1 MMHLA
6 KLQKS
11 DLKAIGD
18 LVDDKIADMVAR

>member
-11 DLKAIGD
+11 DLKAIGH
-18 LVDDKIADMVAR
+18 LVDDKIADMIAR